1 MKRKINLLPVLI
13 MMLAIFTSGFA
24 LAEKDKEKDKEEEGK
39 LKSSTFSGL
48 KWRSI
53 GPALLLLPVAISGK
67 RRTMA
72 LLLSRYLKITEHIR
86 WDVLQ

>member
-1 MKRKINLLPVLI
+1 MKRKINFLPVLI
-13 MMLAIFTSGFA
+13 MVLAIITSGFA

-53 GPALLLLPVAISGK
+53 GPA
-67 RRTMA
+67 
-72 LLLSRYLKITEHIR
+72 
-86 WDVLQ
+86 